1 MLIFYPKMDHMLDL
15 AIADKFN
22 RAGFVLA
29 PHSTPEGESSVK
41 IVSGSARH
49 VGAATLGGVPATTE
63 LN

>member
-1 MLIFYPKMDHMLDL
+1 MLDL

-49 VGAATLGGVPATTE
+49 VGAATFGGVPATTE